1 MDEYWIGFS
10 LNATKGVEDHEW
22 MYIVHEW
29 DHEWMYIV
37 YEWERNNQEMNY
49 E

>member
-22 MYIVHEW
+22 MYIV
-29 DHEWMYIV
+29 